1 MSTRHL
7 PYPHDFDIDHTAAHH
22 EERRRRAVQSL
33 AVGDVLA
40 QVDDLIASEP
50 DPKAHPLYPMVL
62 WLLDQAWTPGNG
74 AEFWDQ

>member
-40 QVDDLIASEP
+40 QVDDLIASAP